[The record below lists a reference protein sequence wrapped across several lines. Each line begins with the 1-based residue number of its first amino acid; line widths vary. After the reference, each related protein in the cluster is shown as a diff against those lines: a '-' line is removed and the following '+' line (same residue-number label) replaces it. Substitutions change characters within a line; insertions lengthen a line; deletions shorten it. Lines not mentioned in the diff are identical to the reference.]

1 MKLLL
6 KECGYYRVK
15 KGQTLSE
22 IARTFLVPARV
33 LAVANGLTEEVRAGQ
48 VLKIPARAGNLYV
61 VRGGESKTLLCGS
74 PESFERK
81 NATVWLYPAQEI
93 FL

>member
-1 MKLLL
+1 MELLL

-15 KGQTLSE
+15 RGQTLSE
-22 IARTFLVPARV
+22 IARVFLLPARV
-33 LAVANGLTEEVRAGQ
+33 LAFANGLTEEVHAGQ
-48 VLKIPARAGNLYV
+48 VLKIPARAGNLYR

-81 NATVWLYPAQEI
+81 NATACLYPAQEI

>member
-1 MKLLL
+1 
-6 KECGYYRVK
+6 VW
-15 KGQTLSE
+15 
-22 IARTFLVPARV
+22 
-33 LAVANGLTEEVRAGQ
+33 AVAKGLTEVFLSGQ
-48 VLKIPARAGNLYV
+48 VLIIPARAGNLYV